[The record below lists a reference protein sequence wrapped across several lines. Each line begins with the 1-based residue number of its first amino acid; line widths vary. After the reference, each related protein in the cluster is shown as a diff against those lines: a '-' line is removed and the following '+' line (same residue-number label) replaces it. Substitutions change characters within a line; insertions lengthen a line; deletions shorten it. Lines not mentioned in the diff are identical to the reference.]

1 MSEKEWNLDD
11 FEKPKSKN
19 ILPKSKKNKG
29 KNRTKKGQI
38 NVYVG
43 EENKKRIEAMA
54 QQRGMSASSFVFSK
68 LVQYDIL

>member
-1 MSEKEWNLDD
+1 MSEKEWDLKD
-11 FEKPKSKN
+11 FESPKSKN

-29 KNRTKKGQI
+29 GNKTKKGQI

-43 EENKKRIEAMA
+43 EENKKRIEVMA
-54 QQRGMSASSFVFSK
+54 RQRGMSASSFVFSK